1 MAAADEEDPYIWLEE
16 VESEES
22 LNFAI
27 DSNAKCLKA
36 LGEPTEG
43 PTYDRILAVL
53 ESKDR
58 IPYAVKRGLD
68 ENGNELD
75 FTDKIIVKAKE
86 LNEELHEKIEALVV
100 QLYKKINVAH
110 LDEIKALN
118 EKLEK
123 SNALIALLEARLNV
137 LEAK

>member
-1 MAAADEEDPYIWLEE
+1 MNTPI
-16 VESEES
+16 
-22 LNFAI
+22 
-27 DSNAKCLKA
+27 K
-36 LGEPTEG
+36 
-43 PTYDRILAVL
+43 
-53 ESKDR
+53 
-58 IPYAVKRGLD
+58 
-68 ENGNELD
+68 NGNELN

-86 LNEELHEKIEALVV
+86 LNEELHEKIEELVV

>member
-1 MAAADEEDPYIWLEE
+1 MKTKTLIELINLSSSIYFLIKDTEIMEKINEY
-16 VESEES
+16 SERGKKG
-22 LNFAI
+22 LNNMM
-27 DSNAKCLKA
+27 S
-36 LGEPTEG
+36 EPT
-43 PTYDRILAVL
+43 
-53 ESKDR
+53 
-58 IPYAVKRGLD
+58 LD

>member
-1 MAAADEEDPYIWLEE
+1 MKTKTLIELITLSSSIYFLIKDTEIMEKINEY
-16 VESEES
+16 SERGKKS
-22 LNFAI
+22 LNNMM
-27 DSNAKCLKA
+27 S
-36 LGEPTEG
+36 EPT
-43 PTYDRILAVL
+43 
-53 ESKDR
+53 
-58 IPYAVKRGLD
+58 LD

-118 EKLEK
+118 EKFEK